1 MAWNNLAGVGNLL
14 ATLGQLQGVGN
25 WQQKGG
31 GKGKG
36 AHKGGGK
43 AKGKGKGQGHG
54 KGTEEAQRSFQC
66 LWDDCKAACTHKETW
81 DSSHCHCCERYK
93 GVAKSPPLERLTTW
107 AFEARCKDKAAA
119 STDGNTDKNKDTATP
134 PPRST
139 AAVAETER
147 LAELRADRLAGLKAG
162 SGTGSTGSPP
172 AQSSGLGKPT
182 VGSKKV
188 GSTLDEGALESAPL
202 IAKLIQPV
210 LTSVA
215 GDWITEVPIGLDPEE
230 GLKAVLQS
238 SSNLTA
244 ADGREALEASL
255 AESQKMLLTAT
266 APSLKKVLQSQI
278 DADTAALEKSAKK
291 ATPSLATQL
300 AALQEAEKKLL
311 MLASERRDK
320 EVLGR
325 QKAMNRSSERAQF
338 FINVREELAKVEAA
352 VLSHEAQWSAMHV
365 AKSQTLDGHDK
376 AMLARLQTRMV
387 AAESGNSISASAQAA
402 AAEAKKAA
410 TATQDA
416 AKARKTAEDTAAE
429 AAAQHADLLQKYQVL
444 QQQAAKAE
452 DLQKQ
457 ALALQ
462 QAELVFVTADVD
474 MIPAEVA
481 PKTGAKAFWKICGH
495 LFQLME
501 RWHLGGNIAVSL
513 AELNLHSLAK
523 DDTQSLMKKLLGT
536 ELWNGWFGATDFTMA
551 ADSVLPRQLMTYLH
565 VALRQLKEHY
575 EAGEGEK
582 TAAGKAYAL
591 LAEASAKKR
600 KVAQ

>member
-1 MAWNNLAGVGNLL
+1 MAWNNIAGVSSLL
-14 ATLGQLQGVGN
+14 TALGQMQGVGS
-25 WQQKGG
+25 WQLKGG
-31 GKGKG
+31 GKGKST
-36 AHKGGGK
+36 HKGGGK

-54 KGTEEAQRSFQC
+54 KGTEEAQRCFQC
-66 LWDDCKAACTHKETW
+66 LWDDCKAACSHQETW
-81 DSSHCHCCERYK
+81 DSSQCHGCTRYK
-93 GVAKSPPLERLTTW
+93 GVAKSPPLERLVPW
-107 AFEARCKDKAAA
+107 AYAARCTDKAAA
-119 STDGNTDKNKDTATP
+119 NSDNKTTTTP

-162 SGTGSTGSPP
+162 SGTGSAGSPP
-172 AQSSGLGKPT
+172 AQSSGQGKPT

-188 GSTLDEGALESAPL
+188 GSKLDEGALESAPL
-202 IAKLIQPV
+202 TAKLIQPV
-210 LTSVA
+210 LDSVA
-215 GDWITEVPIGLDPEE
+215 GDWITEVPVGLDPEE

-244 ADGREALEASL
+244 ADGKEALEASL

-266 APSLKKVLQSQI
+266 APSLRKVLQSQI

-338 FINVREELAKVEAA
+338 FINVREELAIVEKA
-352 VLSHEAQWSAMHV
+352 VLSHEAQWSAMHT

-387 AAESGNSISASAQAA
+387 AAESGNSSSASAQTA
-402 AAEAKKAA
+402 AAEAKTAA
-410 TATQDA
+410 AVTQDA
-416 AKARKTAEDTAAE
+416 AKARKAAEDTAAE

-452 DLQKQ
+452 ELQKQ

-536 ELWNGWFGATDFTMA
+536 KLWNGWFGATDFTMA